1 MYNED
6 IRQVTV
12 NDQDLITNL
21 MLNEKVHELKVRSP
35 NKDYLIMKVVSRYNS
50 RSFDDEVSIF
60 EITDTSISVLES
72 CVLVDHVCDHIKRLD
87 AVLT

>member
-12 NDQDLITNL
+12 NDQDLIINL

-60 EITDTSISVLES
+60 EITDTSISVLKS

-87 AVLT
+87 AILT